1 MQKLSRRDLFV
12 SLGSSGLLVLAGSYG
27 TKTRPVFAQAACTLT
42 PQQTEGPYWFDA
54 RQVRRDITEGKPG
67 APLRL
72 LLKVVSAST
81 CLPIPNAL
89 AEIWHADAA
98 GVYSGYSEQGT
109 AGQTFLRGLQ
119 TSDADGIVE
128 FQTIY
133 PGWYRGRTTHIHFKV
148 HFGNQTLVTAQ
159 LYFPESLSSTIY
171 TTISP
176 YSTRGAKDTSNTGD
190 GIYRDGGDQLLVQV
204 QPDGSGYLGT
214 VTLSIAA
221 TAATEFVSWV
231 PVVLSLSGAAGSLY
245 TSELAITNRSA
256 AAATVGFSY
265 TASAGGGS
273 GSVSSAF

>member
-1 MQKLSRRDLFV
+1 
-12 SLGSSGLLVLAGSYG
+12 
-27 TKTRPVFAQAACTLT
+27 
-42 PQQTEGPYWFDA
+42 
-54 RQVRRDITEGKPG
+54 
-67 APLRL
+67 
-72 LLKVVSAST
+72 VSAST
-81 CLPIPNAL
+81 CRPIPNAL

-176 YSTRGAKDTSNTGD
+176 YSTRGGKDTSF
-190 GIYRDGGDQLLVQV
+190 
-204 QPDGSGYLGT
+204 P
-214 VTLSIAA
+214 A
-221 TAATEFVSWV
+221 TASIVTVATSF
-231 PVVLSLSGAAGSLY
+231 
-245 TSELAITNRSA
+245 
-256 AAATVGFSY
+256 
-265 TASAGGGS
+265 
-273 GSVSSAF
+273 